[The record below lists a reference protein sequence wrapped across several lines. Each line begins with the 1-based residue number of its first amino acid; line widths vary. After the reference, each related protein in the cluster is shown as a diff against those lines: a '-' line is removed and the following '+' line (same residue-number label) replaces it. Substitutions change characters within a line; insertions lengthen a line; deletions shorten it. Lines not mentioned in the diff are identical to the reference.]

1 MRGLLRLAPLRG
13 RRDFISA
20 TAGSHGA
27 LLQGAAHEHVQLEQD
42 VERVLLSSYG
52 SPLACIYICSGS
64 ARLSE
69 SGCES
74 SQATLVRGQ
83 RISVAYANSG
93 DGQDVFSEDLP

>member
-1 MRGLLRLAPLRG
+1 MAPLRG
-13 RRDFISA
+13 RTVFISA
-20 TAGSHGA
+20 TADSHGV
-27 LLQGAAHEHVQLEQD
+27 LLHGAFHEHVQLEQD
-42 VERVLLSSYG
+42 VERVFFSWYGLPLS
-52 SPLACIYICSGS
+52 CIYICSVS

-93 DGQDVFSEDLP
+93 DGQDVFSEDLH